1 MVLLIS
7 SGVLVE
13 AEVDTVLIALLKQK
27 DEGLWN
33 ALCDRGWKAIVSP
46 F

>member
-27 DEGLWN
+27 DEGL
-33 ALCDRGWKAIVSP
+33 
-46 F
+46 

>member
-1 MVLLIS
+1 MFLLIS
-7 SGVLVE
+7 PGVLGE

-27 DEGLWN
+27 DEGLWT